1 MGISVLAD
9 VKIYVYFEDLRT
21 RVTETVQAQPYE
33 WVELMADI
41 GGVASLWLGL
51 SVLGVLEIVHMLV
64 ELSVVGFSKCCG
76 KGDHSVTPVKPFDG
90 SA

>member
-51 SVLGVLEIVHMLV
+51 SVLGVLEIVHML
-64 ELSVVGFSKCCG
+64 
-76 KGDHSVTPVKPFDG
+76 KGMDKFDNEMLYLWWCLCLTG
-90 SA
+90 DLDLERL